1 MVVNIRVHFD
11 DVKIN
16 MIRKMMARDSENDMN
31 KKIMMYYKKLGKII
45 AQEYNENNDKLNK
58 LTGGAF
64 IKPTITVVKTKLLSN
79 KNLSSGSVDV
89 NKSNTDKIAAQFTD
103 SILAAIVPP
112 SIVVDFS
119 FIMDKDAEKA
129 AIKMFKKDSLGK
141 DYTSGIKY
149 SELKTLFYSTEI
161 MNFVNDIKEMLQGK
175 IYWKE
180 YSKKNNIGKNFAPE
194 SEVGNIVVTAF
205 K

>member
-1 MVVNIRVHFD
+1 MVVSIRVHFD

-16 MIRKMMARDSENDMN
+16 MARKMISRDSSDAMN
-31 KKIMMYYKKLGKII
+31 KKIMMYYKKLGKLV
-45 AQEYNENNDKLNK
+45 AHEYNENNAKLNK
-58 LTGGAF
+58 LTNGAF
-64 IKPTITVVKTKLLSN
+64 VKPTISVIKTKLLSN
-79 KNLSSGSVDV
+79 NSLSSSLDST
-89 NKSNTDKIAAQFTD
+89 KSNVDRIAAQFTD

-119 FIMDKDAEKA
+119 FNMEKDEEKV
-129 AIKMFKKDSLGK
+129 AIKLFKKESLAKGAAK
-141 DYTSGIKY
+141 GLKY
-149 SELKTLFYSTEI
+149 NELKTLFYSTEI
-161 MNFVNDIKEMLQGK
+161 LNFVNDIKELLKDK

-180 YSKKNNIGKNFAPE
+180 YTKKHVINKKFVPE